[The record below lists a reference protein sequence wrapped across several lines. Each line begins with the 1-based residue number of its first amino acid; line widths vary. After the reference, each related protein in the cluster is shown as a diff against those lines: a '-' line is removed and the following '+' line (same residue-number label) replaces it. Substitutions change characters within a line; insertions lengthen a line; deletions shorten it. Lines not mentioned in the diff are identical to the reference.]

1 MKLKRFLTGV
11 LSAVMALS
19 VCALPA
25 AAAESQVTFDVNKN
39 VGSLT
44 ITKLEQTQTQSEA
57 GKGEGSPLA
66 GVTFTAYKIADIS
79 QSYEDGKPTLA
90 YDLDATLKNKGLD
103 NGIFNGN
110 SNGNSDMIDKNTG
123 LIDSKLLYDEINKTF
138 STLTADEKA
147 AMQKGDPQKTN
158 DAGVASFTELPLGIY
173 MIEETAAP
181 SQILTRTANFVVSIP
196 MVQTT
201 ENGQEWVYD
210 VEASPKNVATYGGV
224 SLVKT
229 GTTAGSRAKA
239 VAVPNVLFRLDK
251 ETSDGVWEAVD
262 LNDAIRVTAGKNSQ
276 TEEATTKG
284 YLTTSDTGTITIESG
299 LAPGKYRFVE
309 ISASNGYVANTD
321 ENANIFTV
329 EKDSEGKLVT
339 KVGGQKVESV
349 SVTNEKPDLDK
360 NVADRKGDTTNNG
373 ADYAIGDA
381 VPYTLTIYVP
391 ANIAKM
397 ATFKVVDTV
406 KASQQA
412 YNEGSFKVTYNGGTD
427 GADID
432 IPADKYAAAVITT
445 DAAKDVSSFTIDFK
459 PKGAD
464 GKVGGLDEAFAGK
477 AITIT
482 YTTTLKD
489 GAVTDKSG
497 NINKAQLSY
506 SNKTDIGADGKEI
519 PNPGN
524 PYEIHNE
531 SVVYTFQT
539 GIYKVNESN
548 AAMQGVTFALYKAVD
563 ETTDKETTW
572 TDNSDEDGRNT
583 KTGVTFAGKNIEYA
597 SADEVKAAGLNTAKK
612 WIKVYEKESDANGKI
627 TYKGLPNGVYKWVET
642 KTQTGYNLL
651 KEPVDAT
658 LNVNYKAEWTEGMSY
673 SKDGKLIK
681 RTYDETNTTYDNAA
695 AEKSYTVVNRRGF
708 QLPVTGGFGTLLFSG
723 IGVLLVLAGVAV
735 LFSMKKKNDRA

>member
-25 AAAESQVTFDVNKN
+25 AAAESQVTFDVHKD

-90 YDLDATLKNKGLD
+90 YDLDKTLKDKGLTD
-103 NGIFNGN
+103 SIFNGN
-110 SNGNSDMIDKNTG
+110 QGMIDSETG
-123 LIDSKLLYDEINKTF
+123 LIDSKSLYKKINKTF
-138 STLTADEKA
+138 STLTDDEKA
-147 AMQKGDPQKTN
+147 AMKKGDPQTTN
-158 DAGVASFTELPLGIY
+158 NAGVASFTKLPLGIY

-210 VEASPKNVATYGGV
+210 VKASPKNVATYGGV

-251 ETSDGVWEAVD
+251 ETSGGTWEAVD
-262 LNDAIRVTAGKNSQ
+262 LTDAIKVTAGTKSQ
-276 TEEATTKG
+276 G
-284 YLTTSDTGTITIESG
+284 YLTTSNEGTITIESG

-329 EKDSEGKLVT
+329 EKGSDGNLVT
-339 KVGGQKVESV
+339 KVDGMKVESV

-360 NVADRKGDTTNNG
+360 KVPDREDATTNND

-406 KASQQA
+406 KASQQE
-412 YNEGSFKVTYNGGTD
+412 YNRDSFKVTYNGGTD

-445 DAAKDVSSFTIDFK
+445 DTTNDVSSFTIDFK

-464 GKVGGLDEAFAGK
+464 GKVGGLGDDFAGK

-524 PYEIHNE
+524 PYEIHDE

-548 AAMQGVTFALYKAVD
+548 TAMQGVTFALYKEVNTA
-563 ETTDKETTW
+563 TDKEITW
-572 TDNSDEDGRNT
+572 TGDDRNE
-583 KTGVTFAGKNIEYA
+583 KKGITFAGKNTEYA
-597 SADEVKAAGLNTAKK
+597 SDDEVKAAGLNTAKK
-612 WIKVYEKESDANGKI
+612 WIKVYEKESGEDGKI

-658 LNVNYKAEWTEGMSY
+658 LNVNYQAEWTVGTSY
-673 SKDGKLIK
+673 SEDGTLIK
-681 RTYDETNTTYDNAA
+681 RTYNEATTTYDSDAA
-695 AEKSYTVVNRRGF
+695 VKSYTVVNRRGF

-735 LFSMKKKNDRA
+735 LFSMKKKNDRT

>member
-25 AAAESQVTFDVNKN
+25 AAAGSQVTFDENKK

-57 GKGEGSPLA
+57 GNGEGSPLA

-90 YDLDATLKNKGLD
+90 YDLATTLKNKGLD
-103 NGIFNGN
+103 DNIFGN
-110 SNGNSDMIDKNTG
+110 PGMIDSETG
-123 LIDSKLLYDEINKTF
+123 LIDSKKLYEEINKTF
-138 STLTADEKA
+138 SKLTDDEKA
-147 AMQKGDPQKTN
+147 AMKKGKPQTTDKT
-158 DAGVASFTELPLGIY
+158 GVASFTELPLGIY

-201 ENGQEWVYD
+201 DNGQEWVYD
-210 VEASPKNVATYGGV
+210 VKARPKNVATYGGV

-229 GTTAGSRAKA
+229 GTTAGSRADA
-239 VAVPNVLFRLDK
+239 AVPNVLFRLDK
-251 ETSDGVWEAVD
+251 ETSDDAWEAVD
-262 LNDAIRVTAGKNSQ
+262 LNDAIKVTVGKNSQ
-276 TEEATTKG
+276 TDDATKG
-284 YLTTSDTGTITIESG
+284 YLTTSDAGTITIESG

-309 ISASNGYVANTD
+309 ISASNGYIANTD

-329 EKDSEGKLVT
+329 EKDSDGKLVT
-339 KVGGQKVESV
+339 KVGGKKVESV
-349 SVTNEKPDLDK
+349 LVTNEKPDLNK
-360 NVADRKGDTTNNG
+360 KVADRKGDTTNND
-373 ADYAIGDA
+373 ADYAIGDT

-412 YNEGSFKVTYNGGTD
+412 YNKDSFKVTYNDGLN
-427 GADID
+427 GADMD
-432 IPADKYAAAVITT
+432 VPTNQYAAVAITT
-445 DAAKDVSSFTIDFK
+445 DEASDVSSFTIDFK
-459 PKGAD
+459 PKDAD
-464 GKVGGLDEAFAGK
+464 GKVGGLDETFAGK

-524 PYEIHNE
+524 PYEIHDE

-548 AAMQGVTFALYKAVD
+548 TAMQGVTFALYKAVD

-572 TDNSDEDGRNT
+572 TDDSDENGRKT

-597 SADEVKAAGLNTAKK
+597 SADEVKAAGLDTTKK
-612 WIKVYEKESDANGKI
+612 WIKVYEKASGEDGKI

-658 LNVNYKAEWTEGMSY
+658 LNVNYKAEWTVGTAY
-673 SKDGKLIK
+673 SKEGKLIK
-681 RTYDETNTTYDNAA
+681 RTYDETKTTYDNDEAV
-695 AEKSYTVVNRRGF
+695 KSYTVVNRKGF

>member
-25 AAAESQVTFDVNKN
+25 AAAESQVTFDVNKK

-79 QSYEDGKPTLA
+79 QSYEGGKATLA
-90 YDLDATLKNKGLD
+90 YDLNATLKGKGLD
-103 NGIFNGN
+103 NSIFNGN
-110 SNGNSDMIDKNTG
+110 SSMIDSKTG
-123 LIDSKLLYDEINKTF
+123 LIDSKLLYDEINKKF
-138 STLTADEKA
+138 STLTNDEKA
-147 AMQKGDPQKTN
+147 AMKQGDPQTTN

-201 ENGQEWVYD
+201 ENGQEWVYN
-210 VEASPKNVATYGGV
+210 VKASPKNVATYGGV

-229 GTTAGSRAKA
+229 GTTAGSRENG

-251 ETSDGVWEAVD
+251 ETSDGVWETVD
-262 LNDAIRVTAGKNSQ
+262 LNDAIKVTAGKKSQ
-276 TEEATTKG
+276 TDDPTTKG
-284 YLTTSDTGTITIESG
+284 YLTTSDAGTITIESG

-321 ENANIFTV
+321 ANANIFTV
-329 EKDSEGKLVT
+329 EKDSDGSLIT
-339 KVGGQKVESV
+339 KVGGKKVESV
-349 SVTNEKPDLDK
+349 SVTNEKPDLEK
-360 NVADRKGDTTNNG
+360 KVPDRKDATTNND

-381 VPYTLTIYVP
+381 VPYTLTIHVP

-406 KASQQA
+406 KASQQE
-412 YNEGSFKVTYNGGTD
+412 YNKDSFKVTYNGGTD

-445 DAAKDVSSFTIDFK
+445 DTTNDVSSFTIDFK

-464 GKVGGLDEAFAGK
+464 EKVGGLDDTFAGK

-524 PYEIHNE
+524 PYEIHDE

-548 AAMQGVTFALYKAVD
+548 TAMQGVTFALYKEVNTA
-563 ETTDKETTW
+563 TDKEITW
-572 TDNSDEDGRNT
+572 TGDDRNE
-583 KTGVTFAGKNIEYA
+583 KKGITFAGKNTEYA
-597 SADEVKAAGLNTAKK
+597 SDDEVKAAGLNTAKK
-612 WIKVYEKESDANGKI
+612 WIKVYEKESGEDGKI

-658 LNVNYKAEWTEGMSY
+658 LNVNYQAEWTVGTSY
-673 SKDGKLIK
+673 SEDGTLIK
-681 RTYDETNTTYDNAA
+681 RTYNEATTTYDSDAA
-695 AEKSYTVVNRRGF
+695 VKSYTVVNRRGF

>member
-25 AAAESQVTFDVNKN
+25 AAAESQVTFDVNKK

-79 QSYEDGKPTLA
+79 QSYEGGKATLA
-90 YDLDATLKNKGLD
+90 YDLNATLKGKGLD
-103 NGIFNGN
+103 NSIFNGN
-110 SNGNSDMIDKNTG
+110 SSMIDSKTG
-123 LIDSKLLYDEINKTF
+123 LIDSKLLYDEINKKF
-138 STLTADEKA
+138 STLTNDEKA
-147 AMQKGDPQKTN
+147 AMKQGDPQTTN

-201 ENGQEWVYD
+201 ENGQEWVYN
-210 VEASPKNVATYGGV
+210 VKASPKNVATYGGV

-229 GTTAGSRAKA
+229 GTTAGSRENG

-251 ETSDGVWEAVD
+251 ETSDGVWETVD
-262 LNDAIRVTAGKNSQ
+262 LNDAIKVTAGKKSQ
-276 TEEATTKG
+276 TDDPTTKG
-284 YLTTSDTGTITIESG
+284 YLTTSDAGTITIESG

-321 ENANIFTV
+321 ANANIFTV
-329 EKDSEGKLVT
+329 EKDSDGSLIT
-339 KVGGQKVESV
+339 KVGGKKVESV

-360 NVADRKGDTTNNG
+360 KVPDRKDATTNND

-381 VPYTLTIYVP
+381 VPYTLTIHVP

-406 KASQQA
+406 KASQQE
-412 YNEGSFKVTYNGGTD
+412 YNKDSFKVTYNGGTD

-445 DAAKDVSSFTIDFK
+445 DTTNDVSSFTIDFK

-464 GKVGGLDEAFAGK
+464 EKVGGLDDTFAGK

-524 PYEIHNE
+524 PYEIHDE

-548 AAMQGVTFALYKAVD
+548 TAMQGVTFALYKEVNTA
-563 ETTDKETTW
+563 TDKEITW
-572 TDNSDEDGRNT
+572 TGDDRNE
-583 KTGVTFAGKNIEYA
+583 KKGITFAGKNTEYA
-597 SADEVKAAGLNTAKK
+597 SDDEVKAAGLNTAKK
-612 WIKVYEKESDANGKI
+612 WIKVYEKESGEDGKI

-658 LNVNYKAEWTEGMSY
+658 LNVNYQAEWTVGTSY
-673 SKDGKLIK
+673 SEDGTLIK
-681 RTYDETNTTYDNAA
+681 RTYNEATTTYDSDAA
-695 AEKSYTVVNRRGF
+695 VKSYTVVNRRGF

>member
-25 AAAESQVTFDVNKN
+25 AAAERQVTFDVHKD

-57 GKGEGSPLA
+57 GTGEGLPLA
-66 GVTFTAYKIADIS
+66 GVTFTAYKIADIK

-90 YDLDATLKNKGLD
+90 YDLAATLKNKGLND
-103 NGIFNGN
+103 SIF
-110 SNGNSDMIDKNTG
+110 NGNSDMIDIETG
-123 LIDSKLLYDEINKTF
+123 LIDSKLLYEEINKTF
-138 STLTADEKA
+138 SKLSESEKA
-147 AMQKGDPQKTN
+147 TMKQGKPQTTDKT
-158 DAGVASFTELPLGIY
+158 GVASFKGLPLGIY

-210 VEASPKNVATYGGV
+210 VQAKPKNVATYGGV

-229 GTTAGSRAKA
+229 GTTAGSRADA

-251 ETSDGVWEAVD
+251 ETSDGTWDAVD
-262 LNDAIRVTAGKNSQ
+262 LTDAIKVTAGTKSQ
-276 TEEATTKG
+276 TNDVTTKG
-284 YLTTSDTGTITIESG
+284 YLTTSNEGTITIDSG

-329 EKDSEGKLVT
+329 EKDSDGSLIT
-339 KVGGQKVESV
+339 KVGDKKVESV
-349 SVTNEKPDLDK
+349 SVKNEKPDLDK

-381 VPYTLTIYVP
+381 VPYTLTIHVP

-412 YNEGSFKVTYNGGTD
+412 YNQGSFKVTYNGGTG
-427 GADID
+427 GAYID
-432 IPADKYAAAVITT
+432 VPADKYAAVIAT
-445 DAAKDVSSFTIDFK
+445 DATNDVSSFTIDFK

-464 GKVGGLDEAFAGK
+464 GKVGGLGDDFAGK

-524 PYEIHNE
+524 PYEIHDE

-548 AAMQGVTFALYKAVD
+548 TPMQGVTFALYKEVD
-563 ETTDKETTW
+563 PATDTEIKW
-572 TDNSDEDGRNT
+572 TGDDRNE
-583 KTGVTFAGKNIEYA
+583 KKGITFAGKNIEYA
-597 SADEVKAAGLNTAKK
+597 SDDEVKAAGLGTTKK
-612 WIKVYEKESDANGKI
+612 WIKVYEKASDTDGKI

-651 KEPVDAT
+651 KDPVDAT
-658 LNVNYKAEWTEGMSY
+658 LDVNYKAEWKVDTAY

-681 RTYDETNTTYDNAA
+681 RTYDEARTTYNSDAA
-695 AEKSYTVVNRRGF
+695 VKSYTVVNRRGF

>member
-25 AAAESQVTFDVNKN
+25 AAAERQVTFDVNKK

-57 GKGEGSPLA
+57 GTGEGSPLA
-66 GVTFTAYKIADIS
+66 GVTFTAYKIADIK
-79 QSYEDGKPTLA
+79 QSYEGGKATLA
-90 YDLDATLKNKGLD
+90 YDLAATLKNKGLND
-103 NGIFNGN
+103 NIFNGT
-110 SNGNSDMIDKNTG
+110 GMIDNKTG
-123 LIDSKLLYDEINKTF
+123 LIDSKKLYEEINKTF
-138 STLTADEKA
+138 GTLTDDEKA
-147 AMQKGDPQKTN
+147 AMKQGDPQTTDKT
-158 DAGVASFTELPLGIY
+158 GVASFKGLPLGIY

-201 ENGQEWVYD
+201 DNGQEWVYD
-210 VEASPKNVATYGGV
+210 VQAKPKNVATYGGV

-229 GTTAGSRAKA
+229 GTTAGSRADA
-239 VAVPNVLFRLDK
+239 AVPNVLFRLDK
-251 ETSDGVWEAVD
+251 ETSDRAWEAVD
-262 LNDAIRVTAGKNSQ
+262 LNDAIKVTVGKNSQ
-276 TEEATTKG
+276 TDDATKG
-284 YLTTSDTGTITIESG
+284 YLTTSDAGTITIESG

-309 ISASNGYVANTD
+309 ISASNGYIANTD

-339 KVGGQKVESV
+339 KVGDKTVESV

-360 NVADRKGDTTNNG
+360 KVADRKGGTTNND
-373 ADYAIGDA
+373 ADYAIGDT

-412 YNEGSFKVTYNGGTD
+412 YNKDSFKVKYNGGPN

-432 IPADKYAAAVITT
+432 VPADKYAAAVIATDTT
-445 DAAKDVSSFTIDFK
+445 NDVSSFTIDFK
-459 PKGAD
+459 PKDTD
-464 GKVGGLDEAFAGK
+464 GKVGGLDETFAGK

-524 PYEIHNE
+524 PYEIHDE

-539 GIYKVNESN
+539 GIYKVNESDTP
-548 AAMQGVTFALYKAVD
+548 MQGVTFALYKEVD
-563 ETTDKETTW
+563 PATDTEIAW
-572 TDNSDEDGRNT
+572 AGDDRNE
-583 KTGVTFAGKNIEYA
+583 KKGITFAGKNIEYA
-597 SADEVKAAGLNTAKK
+597 SADEVKAAGLDTANK
-612 WIKVYEKESDANGKI
+612 WIKVYEKESDTDGKI

-651 KEPVDAT
+651 KDPVDAT
-658 LNVNYKAEWTEGMSY
+658 LNVDYKAKWTVGTSY
-673 SKDGKLIK
+673 SEDGTLIK
-681 RTYDETNTTYDNAA
+681 RTYNEATTIYDSAA
-695 AEKSYTVVNRRGF
+695 AVKSYTVVNRKGF

-735 LFSMKKKNDRA
+735 LFSMKKKNDRT

>member
-25 AAAESQVTFDVNKN
+25 AAAESQVTFDVHKD

-90 YDLDATLKNKGLD
+90 YDLDKTLKDKGLTD
-103 NGIFNGN
+103 SIFNGN
-110 SNGNSDMIDKNTG
+110 QGMIDSETG
-123 LIDSKLLYDEINKTF
+123 LIDSKSLYKEINKTF
-138 STLTADEKA
+138 STLTDDEKA
-147 AMQKGDPQKTN
+147 AMKKGDPQTTN
-158 DAGVASFTELPLGIY
+158 NAGVASFTKLPLGIY

-210 VEASPKNVATYGGV
+210 VKASPKNVATYGGV

-229 GTTAGSRAKA
+229 GTTAGNREDA

-251 ETSDGVWEAVD
+251 ETSDDVWEAVD
-262 LNDAIRVTAGKNSQ
+262 LTDAIKVTAGKKSQ
-276 TEEATTKG
+276 TDGATTRG
-284 YLTTSDTGTITIESG
+284 YLTTSDVGTITIESG

-329 EKDSEGKLVT
+329 EKGSDGTLVT
-339 KVGGQKVESV
+339 KVGDKEVKSV
-349 SVTNEKPDLDK
+349 PVTNEKPDLDK
-360 NVADRKGDTTNNG
+360 IVAGRKGGTTNND
-373 ADYAIGDA
+373 ADYAIGDT
-381 VPYTLTIYVP
+381 VPYTLTIHVP

-412 YNEGSFKVTYNGGTD
+412 YNKDSLKVTYNDETG
-427 GADID
+427 GADINV
-432 IPADKYAAAVITT
+432 PADKYEAVIAT
-445 DAAKDVSSFTIDFK
+445 DATNDVSSFTIDFK

-464 GKVGGLDEAFAGK
+464 GKVGGLGDDFAGK

-519 PNPGN
+519 PNPGK
-524 PYEIHNE
+524 PYEIHDE

-548 AAMQGVTFALYKAVD
+548 TAMQGVTFALYKEVD
-563 ETTDKETTW
+563 TATDKEITW
-572 TDNSDEDGRNT
+572 TDDDRNE
-583 KTGVTFAGKNIEYA
+583 KKGITFAGKNIEYA
-597 SADEVKAAGLNTAKK
+597 SDDEVKAAGLATAKK
-612 WIKVYEKESDANGKI
+612 WIKVYEKESGADGKI

-658 LNVNYKAEWTEGMSY
+658 LNVTYKAKWTVGTSY
-673 SKDGKLIK
+673 LEDGTLIK
-681 RTYDETNTTYDNAA
+681 RTYDETNTIYDNAA
-695 AEKSYTVVNRRGF
+695 AVKSYTVVNRRGF

>member
-25 AAAESQVTFDVNKN
+25 AAAESQVTFDVNKK

-79 QSYEDGKPTLA
+79 QSYEGGKATLA
-90 YDLDATLKNKGLD
+90 YDLNATLKGKGLD
-103 NGIFNGN
+103 NSIFNGN
-110 SNGNSDMIDKNTG
+110 SSMIDSKTG
-123 LIDSKLLYDEINKTF
+123 LIDSKLLYDEINKKF
-138 STLTADEKA
+138 STLTNDEKA
-147 AMQKGDPQKTN
+147 AMKQGDPQTTN

-201 ENGQEWVYD
+201 ENGQEWVYN
-210 VEASPKNVATYGGV
+210 VKASPKNVATYGGV

-229 GTTAGSRAKA
+229 GTTAGSRENG

-251 ETSDGVWEAVD
+251 ETSDGVWETVD
-262 LNDAIRVTAGKNSQ
+262 LNDAIKVTAGKKSQ
-276 TEEATTKG
+276 TDDPTTKE
-284 YLTTSDTGTITIESG
+284 YLTTSDAGTITIESG

-321 ENANIFTV
+321 ANANIFTV
-329 EKDSEGKLVT
+329 EKDSDGSLIT
-339 KVGGQKVESV
+339 KVGGKKVESV

-360 NVADRKGDTTNNG
+360 KVPDRKDATTNND

-381 VPYTLTIYVP
+381 VPYTLTIHVP

-406 KASQQA
+406 KASQQE
-412 YNEGSFKVTYNGGTD
+412 YNKDSFKVTYNGGTD

-432 IPADKYAAAVITT
+432 IPADKYAVAVITT
-445 DAAKDVSSFTIDFK
+445 DTTNDVSSFTIDFK

-464 GKVGGLDEAFAGK
+464 EKVGGLDDTFAGK

-524 PYEIHNE
+524 PYEIHDE

-548 AAMQGVTFALYKAVD
+548 TAMQGVTFALYKEVNTA
-563 ETTDKETTW
+563 TDKEITW
-572 TDNSDEDGRNT
+572 TGDDRNE
-583 KTGVTFAGKNIEYA
+583 KKGITFAGKNTEYA
-597 SADEVKAAGLNTAKK
+597 SDDEVKAAGLNTAKK
-612 WIKVYEKESDANGKI
+612 WIKVYEKESGEDGKI

-658 LNVNYKAEWTEGMSY
+658 LNVNYQAEWTVGTSY
-673 SKDGKLIK
+673 SEDGTLIK
-681 RTYDETNTTYDNAA
+681 RTYNEATTTYDSDAA
-695 AEKSYTVVNRRGF
+695 VKSYTVVNRRGF

>member
-25 AAAESQVTFDVNKN
+25 AAAERQVTFDVNKK

-57 GKGEGSPLA
+57 SKGEGSPLA

-79 QSYEDGKPTLA
+79 QSYEGGKPTLA
-90 YDLDATLKNKGLD
+90 YDLAATLKNKGLND
-103 NGIFNGN
+103 NIFNGT
-110 SNGNSDMIDKNTG
+110 GMIDIKTG
-123 LIDSKLLYDEINKTF
+123 LIDSKSLYEEINKTF
-138 STLTADEKA
+138 SKLSESEKA
-147 AMQKGDPQKTN
+147 AMQKGDPQTTN
-158 DAGVASFTELPLGIY
+158 DAGVASFTDLPLGIY

-201 ENGQEWVYD
+201 DNGQEWVYD
-210 VEASPKNVATYGGV
+210 VQAKPKNVATYGGV

-229 GTTAGSRAKA
+229 GTTAGNRADA

-251 ETSDGVWEAVD
+251 ETSNGVWEAVD
-262 LNDAIRVTAGKNSQ
+262 LNDAIKVTAGNKSQ
-276 TEEATTKG
+276 TEDATTKG
-284 YLTTSDTGTITIESG
+284 YLTTSDVGTITIESG

-329 EKDSEGKLVT
+329 EKDSDGSLIT

-360 NVADRKGDTTNNG
+360 KVPDRKDATTNNG

-381 VPYTLTIYVP
+381 VPYTLTIHVP

-406 KASQQA
+406 KASQQE

-432 IPADKYAAAVITT
+432 VPADKYAAAVIKTDTT
-445 DAAKDVSSFTIDFK
+445 NDVSSFTIDFK

-464 GKVGGLDEAFAGK
+464 EKVGGLGETFAGK

-524 PYEIHNE
+524 PYEIHDE

-548 AAMQGVTFALYKAVD
+548 AAMQGVTFALYKEVD

-572 TDNSDEDGRNT
+572 TDNSDEDGRDT

-612 WIKVYEKESDANGKI
+612 WIKVYEKASDADGKI

-642 KTQTGYNLL
+642 KTQAGYNLL

-658 LNVNYKAEWTEGMSY
+658 LNVNYKAEWTVGTLY
-673 SKDGKLIK
+673 SEDGTLIK
-681 RTYDETNTTYDNAA
+681 RTYNEAKTTYDDDAA
-695 AEKSYTVVNRRGF
+695 VKSYTVVNRRGF

>member
-25 AAAESQVTFDVNKN
+25 AAAESQVTFDVNKT

-79 QSYEDGKPTLA
+79 QSYEGGKATLA
-90 YDLDATLKNKGLD
+90 YDLAATLKNKGLND
-103 NGIFNGN
+103 NIFNGT
-110 SNGNSDMIDKNTG
+110 GMIDNKTG
-123 LIDSKLLYDEINKTF
+123 LIDSKKLYEEINKTF
-138 STLTADEKA
+138 GTLTDDEKA
-147 AMQKGDPQKTN
+147 AMKQGNPQTTDKT
-158 DAGVASFTELPLGIY
+158 GVASFKGLPLGIY

-201 ENGQEWVYD
+201 DNGQEWVYD
-210 VEASPKNVATYGGV
+210 VQAKPKNVATYGGV

-229 GTTAGSRAKA
+229 GTTAGSRADA
-239 VAVPNVLFRLDK
+239 AVPNVLFRLDK
-251 ETSDGVWEAVD
+251 ETSDRAWEAVD
-262 LNDAIRVTAGKNSQ
+262 LNDAIKVTVGKNSQ
-276 TEEATTKG
+276 TDDATKG
-284 YLTTSDTGTITIESG
+284 YLTTSDAGTITIESG

-309 ISASNGYVANTD
+309 ISASNGYIANTD

-329 EKDSEGKLVT
+329 EKDSDGKLVT
-339 KVGGQKVESV
+339 KVGGKKVESV
-349 SVTNEKPDLDK
+349 LVTNEKPDLNK
-360 NVADRKGDTTNNG
+360 KVADRKGDTTNND
-373 ADYAIGDA
+373 ADYAIGDT

-412 YNEGSFKVTYNGGTD
+412 YNKDSFKVTYNDGLN
-427 GADID
+427 GADMD
-432 IPADKYAAAVITT
+432 VPTNQYAAVAITT
-445 DAAKDVSSFTIDFK
+445 DEASDVSSFTIDFK
-459 PKGAD
+459 PKDAD
-464 GKVGGLDEAFAGK
+464 RKVGGLDETFAGK

-497 NINKAQLSY
+497 NINKAQLFY

-524 PYEIHNE
+524 PYEIHDE

-539 GIYKVNESN
+539 GIDKVNESN
-548 AAMQGVTFALYKAVD
+548 TPMQGVTFALYKAVD

-572 TDNSDEDGRNT
+572 TDNSDGDGRDT
-583 KTGVTFAGKNIEYA
+583 KTGVTFAGRNIEYA
-597 SADEVKAAGLNTAKK
+597 SADEVKAAGLDTTKK
-612 WIKVYEKESDANGKI
+612 WIKVCEKESDTEGKI

-651 KEPVDAT
+651 KDPVDAT
-658 LNVNYKAEWTEGMSY
+658 LDVNYKAEWTVDTAY
-673 SKDGKLIK
+673 SEEGKLIK
-681 RTYDETNTTYDNAA
+681 RTYDETKTTYDKDAA
-695 AEKSYTVVNRRGF
+695 VKSYTVVNRKGF

>member
-44 ITKLEQTQTQSEA
+44 ITKLEQTQTQNEA

-79 QSYEDGKPTLA
+79 QSYEGGKPTLA

-103 NGIFNGN
+103 NGIF
-110 SNGNSDMIDKNTG
+110 NGNSDMIDKNTG

-147 AMQKGDPQKTN
+147 AMQKGDPQTTN
-158 DAGVASFTELPLGIY
+158 DDGVASFKGLPLGIY

-210 VEASPKNVATYGGV
+210 VQAKPKNVATYGGV

-229 GTTAGSRAKA
+229 GTTAGNREDA

-251 ETSDGVWEAVD
+251 ETSDRAWEAVD
-262 LNDAIRVTAGKNSQ
+262 LNDAIKVTVGKNSQ
-276 TEEATTKG
+276 TDDATKG
-284 YLTTSDTGTITIESG
+284 YLTTSDAGTITIESG

-329 EKDSEGKLVT
+329 EKGSDGNLVT
-339 KVGGQKVESV
+339 KVDNKKVESV
-349 SVTNEKPDLDK
+349 PVTNEKPDLDK
-360 NVADRKGDTTNNG
+360 IVAGRKGGTTNND
-373 ADYAIGDA
+373 ADYAIGDT
-381 VPYTLTIYVP
+381 VPYTLTIHVP

-432 IPADKYAAAVITT
+432 VPANKYAAVAITT
-445 DAAKDVSSFTIDFK
+445 DAANDVSSFTIDFK
-459 PKGAD
+459 PKDTD
-464 GKVGGLDEAFAGK
+464 GKVGGLDETFEGK

-524 PYEIHNE
+524 PYEIHDE

-548 AAMQGVTFALYKAVD
+548 TAMQGVTFALYKAVD

-572 TDNSDEDGRNT
+572 TDDSDENGRKT
-583 KTGVTFAGKNIEYA
+583 KTGVTFAGRNIEYA
-597 SADEVKAAGLNTAKK
+597 SADEVKAAGLDTANK
-612 WIKVYEKESDANGKI
+612 WIKVYEKASDTDGKI

-658 LNVNYKAEWTEGMSY
+658 LNVTYKAKWTVGTSY
-673 SKDGKLIK
+673 SEDGKLIK
-681 RTYDETNTTYDNAA
+681 RTYDETNTIYDNAA
-695 AEKSYTVVNRRGF
+695 AVKSYTVVNRRGF

>member
-25 AAAESQVTFDVNKN
+25 AAAESQVTFDVNKK

-44 ITKLEQTQTQSEA
+44 ITKLEQTQTQSEE

-90 YDLDATLKNKGLD
+90 YDLDKTLKDKELND
-103 NGIFNGN
+103 SIFNGN
-110 SNGNSDMIDKNTG
+110 LGMIDSKTG
-123 LIDSKLLYDEINKTF
+123 LIDSKLLYEEINKTF
-138 STLTADEKA
+138 SKLSESEKA
-147 AMQKGDPQKTN
+147 TMKQGKPQTTDKT
-158 DAGVASFTELPLGIY
+158 GVASFKGLPLGIY

-210 VEASPKNVATYGGV
+210 VQAKPKNVATYGGV

-229 GTTAGSRAKA
+229 GTTAGNREDA

-251 ETSDGVWEAVD
+251 ETSNGTWEAVD
-262 LNDAIRVTAGKNSQ
+262 LTDAIKVTAGKKSQ
-276 TEEATTKG
+276 TDGATTRG
-284 YLTTSDTGTITIESG
+284 YLTTSDVGTITIESG

-329 EKDSEGKLVT
+329 EKGSDGNLVT
-339 KVGGQKVESV
+339 KVDNKKVESV
-349 SVTNEKPDLDK
+349 PVTNEKPDLDK
-360 NVADRKGDTTNNG
+360 IVAGRKGGTTNND
-373 ADYAIGDA
+373 ADYAIGDT
-381 VPYTLTIYVP
+381 VPYTLTIHVP

-432 IPADKYAAAVITT
+432 VPANKYAAVAITT
-445 DAAKDVSSFTIDFK
+445 DAANDVSSFTIDFK
-459 PKGAD
+459 PKDTD
-464 GKVGGLDEAFAGK
+464 GKVGGLDNAFAGK

-524 PYEIHNE
+524 PYEIHDE

-548 AAMQGVTFALYKAVD
+548 TAMQGVTFALYKEINTA
-563 ETTDKETTW
+563 TDKEITW
-572 TDNSDEDGRNT
+572 TGDDRNE
-583 KTGVTFAGKNIEYA
+583 KKGITFAGKNTEYA

-612 WIKVYEKESDANGKI
+612 WIKVYEKESGEDGKI

-658 LNVNYKAEWTEGMSY
+658 LNVNYQAEWTVGTSY
-673 SKDGKLIK
+673 SEDGTLIK
-681 RTYDETNTTYDNAA
+681 RTYNEATTTYDSDAA
-695 AEKSYTVVNRRGF
+695 VKSYTVVNRRGF

-735 LFSMKKKNDRA
+735 LFSMKKKNDRT

>member
-25 AAAESQVTFDVNKN
+25 AAAESQVTFDVNKK

-79 QSYEDGKPTLA
+79 QSYEGGKATLA
-90 YDLDATLKNKGLD
+90 YDLNATLKGKGLD
-103 NGIFNGN
+103 NSIFNGN
-110 SNGNSDMIDKNTG
+110 SSMIDSKTG
-123 LIDSKLLYDEINKTF
+123 LIDSKLLYDEINKKF
-138 STLTADEKA
+138 STLTNDEKA
-147 AMQKGDPQKTN
+147 AMKQGDPQTTN

-201 ENGQEWVYD
+201 ENGQEWVYN
-210 VEASPKNVATYGGV
+210 VKASPKNVATYGGV

-229 GTTAGSRAKA
+229 GTTAGSRENG

-251 ETSDGVWEAVD
+251 ETSDGVWETVD
-262 LNDAIRVTAGKNSQ
+262 LNDAIKVTAGKKSQ
-276 TEEATTKG
+276 TDDPTTKG
-284 YLTTSDTGTITIESG
+284 YLTTSDAGTITIESG

-321 ENANIFTV
+321 ANANIFTV
-329 EKDSEGKLVT
+329 EKDSDGSLIT
-339 KVGGQKVESV
+339 KVGGKKVESV

-360 NVADRKGDTTNNG
+360 KVPDRKDATTNND

-381 VPYTLTIYVP
+381 VPYTLTIHVP

-406 KASQQA
+406 KASQQE
-412 YNEGSFKVTYNGGTD
+412 YNKDSFKVTYNGGTD

-445 DAAKDVSSFTIDFK
+445 DTTNDVSSFTIDFK

-464 GKVGGLDEAFAGK
+464 EKVGGLDDTFAGK

-524 PYEIHNE
+524 PYEIHDE

-539 GIYKVNESN
+539 GIYKVNESIT
-548 AAMQGVTFALYKAVD
+548 AMQGVTFALYKEVNTA
-563 ETTDKETTW
+563 TDKEITW
-572 TDNSDEDGRNT
+572 TGDDRNE
-583 KTGVTFAGKNIEYA
+583 KKGITFAGKNTEYA
-597 SADEVKAAGLNTAKK
+597 SDDEVKAAGLNTAKK
-612 WIKVYEKESDANGKI
+612 WIKVYEKESGEDGKI

-658 LNVNYKAEWTEGMSY
+658 LNVNYQAEWTVGTSY
-673 SKDGKLIK
+673 SEDGTLIK
-681 RTYDETNTTYDNAA
+681 RTYNEATTTYDSDAA
-695 AEKSYTVVNRRGF
+695 VKSYTVVNRRGF

>member
-25 AAAESQVTFDVNKN
+25 AAAESQVTFDVNKK

-79 QSYEDGKPTLA
+79 QSYEGGKATLA
-90 YDLDATLKNKGLD
+90 YDLNATLKGKGLD
-103 NGIFNGN
+103 NSIFNGN
-110 SNGNSDMIDKNTG
+110 SSMIDSKTG
-123 LIDSKLLYDEINKTF
+123 LIDSKLLYDEINKKF
-138 STLTADEKA
+138 STLTNDEKA
-147 AMQKGDPQKTN
+147 AMKQGDPQTTN

-201 ENGQEWVYD
+201 ENGQEWVYN
-210 VEASPKNVATYGGV
+210 VKASPKNVATYGGV

-229 GTTAGSRAKA
+229 GTTAGSRENG

-251 ETSDGVWEAVD
+251 ETSDGVWETVD
-262 LNDAIRVTAGKNSQ
+262 LNDAIKVTAGKKSQ
-276 TEEATTKG
+276 TDDPTTKG
-284 YLTTSDTGTITIESG
+284 YLTTSDAGTITIESG

-321 ENANIFTV
+321 ANANIFTV
-329 EKDSEGKLVT
+329 EKDSDGSLIT
-339 KVGGQKVESV
+339 KVGGKKVESV
-349 SVTNEKPDLDK
+349 SVTNEKPDLEK
-360 NVADRKGDTTNNG
+360 KVPDRKDATTNND

-381 VPYTLTIYVP
+381 VPYTLTIHVP

-406 KASQQA
+406 KASQQE
-412 YNEGSFKVTYNGGTD
+412 YNKDSFKVTYNGGTD

-445 DAAKDVSSFTIDFK
+445 DTTNDVSSFTIDFK

-464 GKVGGLDEAFAGK
+464 EKVGGLDDTFAGK

-524 PYEIHNE
+524 PYEIHDE

-548 AAMQGVTFALYKAVD
+548 TAMQGVTFALYKEVNTA
-563 ETTDKETTW
+563 TDKEITW
-572 TDNSDEDGRNT
+572 TGDDRNE
-583 KTGVTFAGKNIEYA
+583 KKGITFAGKNTEYA
-597 SADEVKAAGLNTAKK
+597 SDDEVKAAGLNTAKK
-612 WIKVYEKESDANGKI
+612 WIKVCEKESGEDGKI

-658 LNVNYKAEWTEGMSY
+658 LNVNYQAEWTVGTSY
-673 SKDGKLIK
+673 SEDGTLIK
-681 RTYDETNTTYDNAA
+681 RTYNEATTTYDSDAA
-695 AEKSYTVVNRRGF
+695 VKSYTVVNRRGF

>member
-25 AAAESQVTFDVNKN
+25 AAAERQVTFDVNKK

-57 GKGEGSPLA
+57 GTGEGSPLA
-66 GVTFTAYKIADIS
+66 GVTFTAYKIADIK
-79 QSYEDGKPTLA
+79 QSYEGGKATLA
-90 YDLDATLKNKGLD
+90 YDLAATLKNKGLND
-103 NGIFNGN
+103 NIFNGT
-110 SNGNSDMIDKNTG
+110 GMIDNKTG
-123 LIDSKLLYDEINKTF
+123 LIDSKKLYEEINKTF
-138 STLTADEKA
+138 GTLTDDEKA
-147 AMQKGDPQKTN
+147 AMKQGDPQTTDKT
-158 DAGVASFTELPLGIY
+158 GVASFKGLPLGIY

-201 ENGQEWVYD
+201 DNGQEWVYD
-210 VEASPKNVATYGGV
+210 VQAKPKNVATYGGV

-229 GTTAGSRAKA
+229 GTTAGSRADA
-239 VAVPNVLFRLDK
+239 AVPNVLFRLDK
-251 ETSDGVWEAVD
+251 ETSDRAWEAVD
-262 LNDAIRVTAGKNSQ
+262 LNDAIKVTVGKNSQ
-276 TEEATTKG
+276 TDDATKG
-284 YLTTSDTGTITIESG
+284 YLTTSDAGTITIESG

-309 ISASNGYVANTD
+309 ISASNGYIANTD

-329 EKDSEGKLVT
+329 EKDREGKLVT
-339 KVGGQKVESV
+339 KVGDKTVESV

-360 NVADRKGDTTNNG
+360 KVADRKGGTTNND
-373 ADYAIGDA
+373 ADYAIGDT

-412 YNEGSFKVTYNGGTD
+412 YNKDSFKVKYNGGPN

-432 IPADKYAAAVITT
+432 VPADKYAAAVIATDTT
-445 DAAKDVSSFTIDFK
+445 NDVSSFTIDFK
-459 PKGAD
+459 PKDTD
-464 GKVGGLDEAFAGK
+464 GKVGGLDETFAGK

-524 PYEIHNE
+524 PYEIHDE

-539 GIYKVNESN
+539 GIYKVNESDTP
-548 AAMQGVTFALYKAVD
+548 MQGVTFALYKEVD
-563 ETTDKETTW
+563 PATDTEIAW
-572 TDNSDEDGRNT
+572 AGDDRNE
-583 KTGVTFAGKNIEYA
+583 KKGITFAGKNIEYA
-597 SADEVKAAGLNTAKK
+597 SADEVKAAGLDTANK
-612 WIKVYEKESDANGKI
+612 WIKVYEKESDTDGKI

-651 KEPVDAT
+651 KDPVDAT
-658 LNVNYKAEWTEGMSY
+658 LNVDYKAKWTVGTSY
-673 SKDGKLIK
+673 SEDGTLIK
-681 RTYDETNTTYDNAA
+681 RTYNEATTIYDSAA
-695 AEKSYTVVNRRGF
+695 AVKSYTVVNRKGF

>member
-25 AAAESQVTFDVNKN
+25 AAVERQVTFDVNKK

-57 GKGEGSPLA
+57 GTGEGSPLA
-66 GVTFTAYKIADIS
+66 GVTFTAYKIADIK
-79 QSYEDGKPTLA
+79 QSYEGGKATLA
-90 YDLDATLKNKGLD
+90 YDLAATLKNKGLND
-103 NGIFNGN
+103 NIFNGT
-110 SNGNSDMIDKNTG
+110 GMIDNKTG
-123 LIDSKLLYDEINKTF
+123 LIDSKKLYEEINKTF
-138 STLTADEKA
+138 GTLTDDEKA
-147 AMQKGDPQKTN
+147 AMKQGDPQTTDKT
-158 DAGVASFTELPLGIY
+158 GVASFKGLPLGIY

-201 ENGQEWVYD
+201 DNGQEWVYD
-210 VEASPKNVATYGGV
+210 VQAKPKNVATYGGV

-229 GTTAGSRAKA
+229 GTTAGSRADA
-239 VAVPNVLFRLDK
+239 AVPNVLFRLDK
-251 ETSDGVWEAVD
+251 ETSDRAWEAVD
-262 LNDAIRVTAGKNSQ
+262 LNDAIKVTVGKNSQ
-276 TEEATTKG
+276 TDDATKG
-284 YLTTSDTGTITIESG
+284 YLTTSDAGTITIESG

-309 ISASNGYVANTD
+309 ISASNGYIANTD

-339 KVGGQKVESV
+339 KVGDKTVESV

-360 NVADRKGDTTNNG
+360 KVADRKGGTTNND
-373 ADYAIGDA
+373 ADYAIGDT

-412 YNEGSFKVTYNGGTD
+412 YNKDSFKVKYNGGPN

-432 IPADKYAAAVITT
+432 VPADKYAAAVIATDTT
-445 DAAKDVSSFTIDFK
+445 NDVSSFTIDFK
-459 PKGAD
+459 PKDTD
-464 GKVGGLDEAFAGK
+464 GKVGGLDETFAGK

-524 PYEIHNE
+524 PYEIHDE

-539 GIYKVNESN
+539 GIYKVNESDTP
-548 AAMQGVTFALYKAVD
+548 MQGVTFALYKEVD
-563 ETTDKETTW
+563 PATDTEIAW
-572 TDNSDEDGRNT
+572 AGDDRNE
-583 KTGVTFAGKNIEYA
+583 KKGITFAGKNIEYA
-597 SADEVKAAGLNTAKK
+597 SADEVKAAGLDTANK
-612 WIKVYEKESDANGKI
+612 WIKVYEKESDTDGKI

-651 KEPVDAT
+651 KDPVDAT
-658 LNVNYKAEWTEGMSY
+658 LNVDYKAKWTVGTSY
-673 SKDGKLIK
+673 SEDGTLIK
-681 RTYDETNTTYDNAA
+681 RTYNEATTIYDSAA
-695 AEKSYTVVNRRGF
+695 AVKSYTVVNRKGF

>member
-25 AAAESQVTFDVNKN
+25 AAESQVTFDVNKK

-66 GVTFTAYKIADIS
+66 GVTFTAYKIADIK
-79 QSYEDGKPTLA
+79 QSYEDGKATLA
-90 YDLDATLKNKGLD
+90 YDLAATLKGKGLD
-103 NGIFNGN
+103 DSIFNGT
-110 SNGNSDMIDKNTG
+110 GMIDSKTG
-123 LIDSKLLYDEINKTF
+123 LIDSKKLYEEINKTF
-138 STLTADEKA
+138 STLSESDKA
-147 AMQKGDPQKTN
+147 KMKQGDPQKTN
-158 DAGVASFTELPLGIY
+158 DNGVASFTELPLGIY

-201 ENGQEWVYD
+201 DNGQEWVYD
-210 VEASPKNVATYGGV
+210 VKARPKNVATYGGV

-229 GTTAGSRAKA
+229 GTTAGNRADA

-251 ETSDGVWEAVD
+251 ETSDSTWEAVD
-262 LNDAIRVTAGKNSQ
+262 LTDAIKVTAGTKSQ
-276 TEEATTKG
+276 TNDVTTKG
-284 YLTTSDTGTITIESG
+284 YLTTSDVGTITIESG

-329 EKDSEGKLVT
+329 EKGSDGTLVT
-339 KVGGQKVESV
+339 KVGDKEVKSV
-349 SVTNEKPDLDK
+349 PVTNEKPDLDK
-360 NVADRKGDTTNNG
+360 IVAGRKGGTTNND
-373 ADYAIGDA
+373 ADYAIGDT

-406 KASQQA
+406 TASQQA
-412 YNEGSFKVTYNGGTD
+412 YNKDSLKVTYNGGTD

-432 IPADKYAAAVITT
+432 VPANIYEAVIAT
-445 DAAKDVSSFTIDFK
+445 DATNNVSSFTIDFK
-459 PKGAD
+459 PKEAN
-464 GKVGGLDEAFAGK
+464 GKVGGLGETFADK

-524 PYEIHNE
+524 PYEIHDE

-548 AAMQGVTFALYKAVD
+548 TPMQGVTFALYKEIDTA
-563 ETTDKETTW
+563 TDTEIKWTGNDRNEKE
-572 TDNSDEDGRNT
+572 GI
-583 KTGVTFAGKNIEYA
+583 TFAGKNIEYA
-597 SADEVKAAGLNTAKK
+597 SADEVKAAGLDTAKK
-612 WIKVYEKESDANGKI
+612 WIKVYEKASDTDGKI

-651 KEPVDAT
+651 KDPVDAT
-658 LNVNYKAEWTEGMSY
+658 LNVNYKAEWTVGASY
-673 SKDGKLIK
+673 SEDGTLIK
-681 RTYDETNTTYDNAA
+681 RTYNVATTTYDSDAA
-695 AEKSYTVVNRRGF
+695 VKSYTVVNRRGF

>member
-25 AAAESQVTFDVNKN
+25 AAAESQVTFDVNKK

-79 QSYEDGKPTLA
+79 QSYEGGKATLA
-90 YDLDATLKNKGLD
+90 YDLNATLKGKGLD
-103 NGIFNGN
+103 NSIFNGN
-110 SNGNSDMIDKNTG
+110 SSMIDSKTG
-123 LIDSKLLYDEINKTF
+123 LIDSKLLYDEINKKF
-138 STLTADEKA
+138 STLTNDEKA
-147 AMQKGDPQKTN
+147 AMKQGDPQTTN

-201 ENGQEWVYD
+201 ENGQEWVYN
-210 VEASPKNVATYGGV
+210 VKASPKNVATYGGV

-229 GTTAGSRAKA
+229 GTTAGSRENG

-251 ETSDGVWEAVD
+251 ETSDGVWETVD
-262 LNDAIRVTAGKNSQ
+262 LNDAIKVTAGKKSQ
-276 TEEATTKG
+276 TDDPTTKG
-284 YLTTSDTGTITIESG
+284 YLTTSDAGTITIESG

-321 ENANIFTV
+321 ANANIFTV
-329 EKDSEGKLVT
+329 EKDSDGSLIT
-339 KVGGQKVESV
+339 KVGGKKVESV
-349 SVTNEKPDLDK
+349 SVTNEKPDLEK
-360 NVADRKGDTTNNG
+360 KVPDRKDATTNND

-381 VPYTLTIYVP
+381 VPYTLTIHVP

-406 KASQQA
+406 KASQQE
-412 YNEGSFKVTYNGGTD
+412 YNKDSFKVTYNGGTD

-445 DAAKDVSSFTIDFK
+445 DTTNDVSSFTIDFK

-464 GKVGGLDEAFAGK
+464 EKVGGLDDTFAGK

-524 PYEIHNE
+524 PYEIHDE

-548 AAMQGVTFALYKAVD
+548 TAMQGVTFALYKEVNTA
-563 ETTDKETTW
+563 TDKEITW
-572 TDNSDEDGRNT
+572 TGDDRNE
-583 KTGVTFAGKNIEYA
+583 KKGITFAGKNTEYA
-597 SADEVKAAGLNTAKK
+597 SDDEVKAAGLNTAKK
-612 WIKVYEKESDANGKI
+612 WIKVYEKESGEDGKI

-658 LNVNYKAEWTEGMSY
+658 LNVNYQAEWTVGTSY
-673 SKDGKLIK
+673 SEDGTLIK
-681 RTYDETNTTYDNAA
+681 RTYNEATTTYDSNAA
-695 AEKSYTVVNRRGF
+695 VKSYTVVNRRGF

>member
-25 AAAESQVTFDVNKN
+25 AAAESQVTFDVNKK

-79 QSYEDGKPTLA
+79 QSYEGGKATLA
-90 YDLDATLKNKGLD
+90 YDLNATLKGKGLD
-103 NGIFNGN
+103 NSIFNGN
-110 SNGNSDMIDKNTG
+110 SSMIDSKTG
-123 LIDSKLLYDEINKTF
+123 LIDSKLLYDEINKKF
-138 STLTADEKA
+138 STLTNDEKA
-147 AMQKGDPQKTN
+147 AMKQGDPQTTN

-201 ENGQEWVYD
+201 ENGQEWVYN
-210 VEASPKNVATYGGV
+210 VKASPKNVATYGGV

-229 GTTAGSRAKA
+229 GTTAGSRENG

-251 ETSDGVWEAVD
+251 ETSDGVWETVD
-262 LNDAIRVTAGKNSQ
+262 LNDAIKVTAGKKSQ
-276 TEEATTKG
+276 TDDPTTKG
-284 YLTTSDTGTITIESG
+284 YLTTSDAGTITIESG

-321 ENANIFTV
+321 ANANIFTV
-329 EKDSEGKLVT
+329 EKDSDGSLIT
-339 KVGGQKVESV
+339 KVGGKKVESV

-360 NVADRKGDTTNNG
+360 KVPDRKDATTNND

-381 VPYTLTIYVP
+381 VPYTLTIHVP

-406 KASQQA
+406 KASQQE
-412 YNEGSFKVTYNGGTD
+412 YNKDSFKVTYNGGTD

-445 DAAKDVSSFTIDFK
+445 DTTNDVSSFTIDFK

-464 GKVGGLDEAFAGK
+464 EKVGGLDDTFAGK

-524 PYEIHNE
+524 PYEIHDE

-548 AAMQGVTFALYKAVD
+548 TEMQGVTFALYKEVNTA
-563 ETTDKETTW
+563 TDKEITW
-572 TDNSDEDGRNT
+572 TGDDRNE
-583 KTGVTFAGKNIEYA
+583 KKGITFAGKNTEYA
-597 SADEVKAAGLNTAKK
+597 SDDEVKAAGLNTAKK
-612 WIKVYEKESDANGKI
+612 WIKVYEKESGEDGKI

-658 LNVNYKAEWTEGMSY
+658 LNVNYQAEWTVGTSY
-673 SKDGKLIK
+673 SEDGTLIK
-681 RTYDETNTTYDNAA
+681 RTYNEATTTYDSDAA
-695 AEKSYTVVNRRGF
+695 VKSYTVVNRRGF

>member
-25 AAAESQVTFDVNKN
+25 AAAESQVTFDVNKK

-79 QSYEDGKPTLA
+79 QSYEGGKATLA
-90 YDLDATLKNKGLD
+90 YDLNATLKGKGLD
-103 NGIFNGN
+103 NSIFNGN
-110 SNGNSDMIDKNTG
+110 SSMIDSKTG
-123 LIDSKLLYDEINKTF
+123 LIDSKLLYDEINKKF
-138 STLTADEKA
+138 STLTNDEKA
-147 AMQKGDPQKTN
+147 AMKQGDPQTTN

-210 VEASPKNVATYGGV
+210 VQAKPKNVATYGGV

-229 GTTAGSRAKA
+229 GTTAGNREDA

-251 ETSDGVWEAVD
+251 ETSNGTWEAVD
-262 LNDAIRVTAGKNSQ
+262 LTDAIKVTAGKKSQ
-276 TEEATTKG
+276 TDGATTRG
-284 YLTTSDTGTITIESG
+284 YLTTSDVGTITIESG

-329 EKDSEGKLVT
+329 EKGSDGNLVT
-339 KVGGQKVESV
+339 KVDNKKVESV
-349 SVTNEKPDLDK
+349 PVTNEKPDLDK
-360 NVADRKGDTTNNG
+360 IVAGRKGGTTNND
-373 ADYAIGDA
+373 ADYAIGDT
-381 VPYTLTIYVP
+381 VPYTLTIHVP

-432 IPADKYAAAVITT
+432 VPANKYAAVAITT
-445 DAAKDVSSFTIDFK
+445 DAANDVSSFTIDFK
-459 PKGAD
+459 PKDTD
-464 GKVGGLDEAFAGK
+464 GKVGGLDNAFAGK

-524 PYEIHNE
+524 PYEIHDE

-548 AAMQGVTFALYKAVD
+548 TAMQGVTFALYKEINTA
-563 ETTDKETTW
+563 TDKEITW
-572 TDNSDEDGRNT
+572 TGDDRNE
-583 KTGVTFAGKNIEYA
+583 KKGITFAGKNTEYA
-597 SADEVKAAGLNTAKK
+597 SDDEVKAAGLDTTKK
-612 WIKVYEKESDANGKI
+612 WIKVYEKESGADGKI

-658 LNVNYKAEWTEGMSY
+658 LNVSYKAEWTVDTVY
-673 SKDGKLIK
+673 SEEGKLIK
-681 RTYDETNTTYDNAA
+681 RTYDETKTTYDKDAA
-695 AEKSYTVVNRRGF
+695 VKSYTVVNRKGF

>member
-25 AAAESQVTFDVNKN
+25 AAAESQVTFDVNKK

-44 ITKLEQTQTQSEA
+44 ITKLEQTQKQSEA
-57 GKGEGSPLA
+57 GNGEGSPLA
-66 GVTFTAYKIADIS
+66 GVTFTAYKIADIK
-79 QSYEDGKPTLA
+79 QSYEDGKATLA
-90 YDLDATLKNKGLD
+90 YDLAATLKDKELED
-103 NGIFNGN
+103 SIFNGN
-110 SNGNSDMIDKNTG
+110 SEMFDSKTG
-123 LIDSKLLYDEINKTF
+123 LIDSKKLYEEINKTF
-138 STLTADEKA
+138 SKLSESEKA
-147 AMQKGDPQKTN
+147 AMKKGEPQTTDN
-158 DAGVASFTELPLGIY
+158 TGVASFKELPLGIY

-210 VEASPKNVATYGGV
+210 VKASPKNVATYGGV

-229 GTTAGSRAKA
+229 GTTAGNRADA

-251 ETSDGVWEAVD
+251 ETSGGTWEAVD
-262 LNDAIRVTAGKNSQ
+262 LTDAIKVAAGTKSQ
-276 TEEATTKG
+276 TGEATTKG
-284 YLTTSDTGTITIESG
+284 YLTTSDAGTITIESG

-329 EKDSEGKLVT
+329 EKGSDGTLVT
-339 KVGGQKVESV
+339 KVGDKEVKSV
-349 SVTNEKPDLDK
+349 PVTNEKPDLDK
-360 NVADRKGDTTNNG
+360 IVAGRKGGTTNND
-373 ADYAIGDA
+373 ADYAIGDT
-381 VPYTLTIYVP
+381 VPYTLTIHVP

-432 IPADKYAAAVITT
+432 VPANQYAAAVITT
-445 DAAKDVSSFTIDFK
+445 DATNDVSSFIDFK

-464 GKVGGLDEAFAGK
+464 GKVGGLGETFEGK

-548 AAMQGVTFALYKAVD
+548 TAMQGVTFALYKEVD
-563 ETTDKETTW
+563 TATDKEITW
-572 TDNSDEDGRNT
+572 TGDDRNE
-583 KTGVTFAGKNIEYA
+583 KKGITFAGKNIEYA
-597 SADEVKAAGLNTAKK
+597 SDDEVKAAGLATAKK
-612 WIKVYEKESDANGKI
+612 WIKVYEKESGADGKI

-658 LNVNYKAEWTEGMSY
+658 LNVNYKAEWKEDTAY
-673 SKDGKLIK
+673 SEDGKLIK
-681 RTYDETNTTYDNAA
+681 RTYDETNTIYDNAA
-695 AEKSYTVVNRRGF
+695 AVKSYTVVNRRGF

>member
-25 AAAESQVTFDVNKN
+25 AAAERQVTFDVNKEK
-39 VGSLT
+39 GSLT

-79 QSYEDGKPTLA
+79 QSYEGGKPTLA

-103 NGIFNGN
+103 SIF
-110 SNGNSDMIDKNTG
+110 NGNSDMIDSETG

-147 AMQKGDPQKTN
+147 AMQKGNPQTTN
-158 DAGVASFTELPLGIY
+158 DAGVASFTDLPLGIY

-201 ENGQEWVYD
+201 DNGQEWVYD
-210 VEASPKNVATYGGV
+210 VQAKPKNVATYGGV

-251 ETSDGVWEAVD
+251 ETSDSTWEAVD
-262 LNDAIRVTAGKNSQ
+262 LTDAIKVTAGTKSQ
-276 TEEATTKG
+276 TGDDVTTKG
-284 YLTTSDTGTITIESG
+284 YLTTSNAGTITIESG

-321 ENANIFTV
+321 EKANIFTV
-329 EKDSEGKLVT
+329 EKDSDGSLIT

-381 VPYTLTIYVP
+381 VPYTLTIHVP

-412 YNEGSFKVTYNGGTD
+412 YNKDSFKVTYNGGTD
-427 GADID
+427 GADMNV
-432 IPADKYAAAVITT
+432 PVDKYAAAVITT
-445 DAAKDVSSFTIDFK
+445 DTTNDVSSFTIDFK

-489 GAVTDKSG
+489 GAVTDRSG

-506 SNKTDIGADGKEI
+506 SNKTDIDADGKVI

-548 AAMQGVTFALYKAVD
+548 TAMQGVTFALYKEVD
-563 ETTDKETTW
+563 TATDKEITW
-572 TDNSDEDGRNT
+572 TGDDRNE
-583 KTGVTFAGKNIEYA
+583 KKGITFAGKNIEYA
-597 SADEVKAAGLNTAKK
+597 SDDEVKAAGLATAKK
-612 WIKVYEKESDANGKI
+612 WIKVYEKESDADGKI

-642 KTQTGYNLL
+642 KTQAGYNLL

-658 LNVNYKAEWTEGMSY
+658 LKVNYKAEWTVGMSY
-673 SKDGKLIK
+673 SEDGTLIK
-681 RTYDETNTTYDNAA
+681 RTYNEAKTTYDDDAA
-695 AEKSYTVVNRRGF
+695 VKSYTVVNRRGF

>member
-25 AAAESQVTFDVNKN
+25 AAESQVTFDVTKK

-66 GVTFTAYKIADIS
+66 GVTFTAYKIADIK
-79 QSYEDGKPTLA
+79 QSYEDGKATLA
-90 YDLDATLKNKGLD
+90 YDLAATLKGKGLAD
-103 NGIFNGN
+103 SIFNGN
-110 SNGNSDMIDKNTG
+110 SEMFDSKTG
-123 LIDSKLLYDEINKTF
+123 LIDSKKLYEEINKTF
-138 STLTADEKA
+138 STLTDDEKA
-147 AMQKGDPQKTN
+147 AMKQGDPQKTN
-158 DAGVASFTELPLGIY
+158 DNGVASFTELPLGIY

-201 ENGQEWVYD
+201 QNGQEWVYD
-210 VEASPKNVATYGGV
+210 VKASPKNVATYGGV

-229 GTTAGSRAKA
+229 GTTAGSRANG

-262 LNDAIRVTAGKNSQ
+262 LNDAIKVTAGIKSQ
-276 TEEATTKG
+276 TNDAITKG
-284 YLTTSDTGTITIESG
+284 YLTTSDVGTITIESG

-329 EKDSEGKLVT
+329 EKGSDGTLVT
-339 KVGGQKVESV
+339 KVNGTKVESV

-360 NVADRKGDTTNNG
+360 KVADRKGDTTNND
-373 ADYAIGDA
+373 ADYAIGDT

-412 YNEGSFKVTYNGGTD
+412 YNADSFKVTYNGGAD

-432 IPADKYAAAVITT
+432 VPANQYAAAVITT
-445 DAAKDVSSFTIDFK
+445 DATNDVSSFTIDFK

-464 GKVGGLDEAFAGK
+464 GKVGGLGETFEGK

-548 AAMQGVTFALYKAVD
+548 TAMQGVTFALYKEVD
-563 ETTDKETTW
+563 TATDKEITW
-572 TDNSDEDGRNT
+572 TGDDRNE
-583 KTGVTFAGKNIEYA
+583 KKGITFAGKNIEYA
-597 SADEVKAAGLNTAKK
+597 SDDEVKAAGLATAKK
-612 WIKVYEKESDANGKI
+612 WIKVYEKESGADGKI

-658 LNVNYKAEWTEGMSY
+658 LNVNYKAEWKEDTAY
-673 SKDGKLIK
+673 SEDGKLIK
-681 RTYDETNTTYDNAA
+681 RTYDETNTIYDNAA
-695 AEKSYTVVNRRGF
+695 AVKSYTVVNRRGF

>member
-25 AAAESQVTFDVNKN
+25 AAAESQVTFDVNKK

-79 QSYEDGKPTLA
+79 QSYEGGKATLA
-90 YDLDATLKNKGLD
+90 YDLNATLKGKGLD
-103 NGIFNGN
+103 NSIFNGN
-110 SNGNSDMIDKNTG
+110 SSMIDSKTG
-123 LIDSKLLYDEINKTF
+123 LIDSKFLYDEINKKF
-138 STLTADEKA
+138 STLTNDEKA
-147 AMQKGDPQKTN
+147 AMKQGDPQTTN

-201 ENGQEWVYD
+201 ENGQEWVYN
-210 VEASPKNVATYGGV
+210 VKASPKNVATYGGV

-229 GTTAGSRAKA
+229 GTTAGSRENG

-251 ETSDGVWEAVD
+251 ETSDGVWETVD
-262 LNDAIRVTAGKNSQ
+262 LNDAIKVTAGKKSQ
-276 TEEATTKG
+276 TDDPTTKG
-284 YLTTSDTGTITIESG
+284 YLTTSDAGTITIESG

-321 ENANIFTV
+321 ANANIFTV
-329 EKDSEGKLVT
+329 EKDSDGSLIT
-339 KVGGQKVESV
+339 KVGGKKVESV

-360 NVADRKGDTTNNG
+360 KVPDRKDATTNND

-381 VPYTLTIYVP
+381 VPYTLTIHVP

-406 KASQQA
+406 KASQQE
-412 YNEGSFKVTYNGGTD
+412 YNKDSFKVTYNGGTD

-445 DAAKDVSSFTIDFK
+445 DTTNDVSSFTIDFK
-459 PKGAD
+459 PKGTD
-464 GKVGGLDEAFAGK
+464 EKVGGLDDTFAGK

-524 PYEIHNE
+524 PYEIHDE

-548 AAMQGVTFALYKAVD
+548 TAMQGVTFALYKEVNTA
-563 ETTDKETTW
+563 TDKEITW
-572 TDNSDEDGRNT
+572 TGDDRNE
-583 KTGVTFAGKNIEYA
+583 KKGITFAGKNTEYA
-597 SADEVKAAGLNTAKK
+597 SDDEVKAAGLNTAKK
-612 WIKVYEKESDANGKI
+612 WIKVYEKESGEDGKI

-658 LNVNYKAEWTEGMSY
+658 LNVNYQAEWTVGTSY
-673 SKDGKLIK
+673 SEDGTLIK
-681 RTYDETNTTYDNAA
+681 RTYNEATTTYDSDAA
-695 AEKSYTVVNRRGF
+695 VKSYTVVNRRGF

>member
-25 AAAESQVTFDVNKN
+25 AAAESQVTFDVHKD

-79 QSYEDGKPTLA
+79 QSYEGGKATLA
-90 YDLDATLKNKGLD
+90 YDLNATLKGKGLD
-103 NGIFNGN
+103 NSIFNGN
-110 SNGNSDMIDKNTG
+110 SSMIDSKTG
-123 LIDSKLLYDEINKTF
+123 LIDSKLLYDEINKKF
-138 STLTADEKA
+138 STLTNDEKA
-147 AMQKGDPQKTN
+147 AMKQGDPQTTN

-201 ENGQEWVYD
+201 ENGQEWVYN
-210 VEASPKNVATYGGV
+210 VKASPKNVATYGGV

-229 GTTAGSRAKA
+229 GTTAGSRENG

-251 ETSDGVWEAVD
+251 ETSDGVWETVD
-262 LNDAIRVTAGKNSQ
+262 LNDAIKVTAGKKSQ
-276 TEEATTKG
+276 TDDPTTKG
-284 YLTTSDTGTITIESG
+284 YLTTSDAGTITIESG

-321 ENANIFTV
+321 ANANIFTV
-329 EKDSEGKLVT
+329 EKDSDGSLIT
-339 KVGGQKVESV
+339 KVGGKKVESV

-360 NVADRKGDTTNNG
+360 KVPDRKDATTNND

-381 VPYTLTIYVP
+381 VPYTLTIHVP

-406 KASQQA
+406 KASQQE
-412 YNEGSFKVTYNGGTD
+412 YNKDSFKVTYNGGTD

-445 DAAKDVSSFTIDFK
+445 DTTNDVSSFTIDFK

-464 GKVGGLDEAFAGK
+464 EKVGGLDDTFAGK

-524 PYEIHNE
+524 PYEIHDE

-548 AAMQGVTFALYKAVD
+548 TAMQGVTFALYKEVNTA
-563 ETTDKETTW
+563 TDKEITW
-572 TDNSDEDGRNT
+572 TGDDRNE
-583 KTGVTFAGKNIEYA
+583 KKGITFAGKNTEYA
-597 SADEVKAAGLNTAKK
+597 SDDEVKAAGLNTAKK
-612 WIKVYEKESDANGKI
+612 WIKVYEKESGEDGKI

-658 LNVNYKAEWTEGMSY
+658 LNVNYQAEWTVGTSY
-673 SKDGKLIK
+673 SEDGTLIK
-681 RTYDETNTTYDNAA
+681 RTYNEATTTYDSDAA
-695 AEKSYTVVNRRGF
+695 VKSYTVVNRRGF

>member
-25 AAAESQVTFDVNKN
+25 AAAESQVTFDVNKK

-79 QSYEDGKPTLA
+79 QSYEGGKATLA
-90 YDLDATLKNKGLD
+90 YDLNATLKGKGLD
-103 NGIFNGN
+103 NSIFNGN
-110 SNGNSDMIDKNTG
+110 SSMIDSKTG
-123 LIDSKLLYDEINKTF
+123 LIDSKLLYDEINKKF
-138 STLTADEKA
+138 STLTNDEKA
-147 AMQKGDPQKTN
+147 AMKQGDPQTTN

-201 ENGQEWVYD
+201 ENGQEWVYN
-210 VEASPKNVATYGGV
+210 VKASPKNVATYGGV

-229 GTTAGSRAKA
+229 GTTAGSRENG

-251 ETSDGVWEAVD
+251 ETSDGVWETVD
-262 LNDAIRVTAGKNSQ
+262 LNDAIKVTAGKKSQ
-276 TEEATTKG
+276 TDDPTTKG
-284 YLTTSDTGTITIESG
+284 YLTTSDAGTITIESG

-321 ENANIFTV
+321 ANANIFTV
-329 EKDSEGKLVT
+329 EKDSDGSLIT
-339 KVGGQKVESV
+339 KVGGKKVEAV

-360 NVADRKGDTTNNG
+360 KVPDRKDATTNND

-381 VPYTLTIYVP
+381 VPYTLTIHVP

-406 KASQQA
+406 KASQQE
-412 YNEGSFKVTYNGGTD
+412 YNKDSFKVTYNGGTD

-445 DAAKDVSSFTIDFK
+445 DTTNDVSSFTIDFK

-464 GKVGGLDEAFAGK
+464 EKVGGLDDTFAGK

-524 PYEIHNE
+524 PYEIHDE

-548 AAMQGVTFALYKAVD
+548 TAMQGVTFALYKEVNTA
-563 ETTDKETTW
+563 TDKEITW
-572 TDNSDEDGRNT
+572 TGDDRNE
-583 KTGVTFAGKNIEYA
+583 KKGITFAGKNTEYA
-597 SADEVKAAGLNTAKK
+597 SDDEVKAAGLNTAKK
-612 WIKVYEKESDANGKI
+612 WIKVYEKESGEDGKI

-658 LNVNYKAEWTEGMSY
+658 LNVNYQAEWTVGTSY
-673 SKDGKLIK
+673 SEDGTLIK
-681 RTYDETNTTYDNAA
+681 RTYNEATTTYDSDAA
-695 AEKSYTVVNRRGF
+695 VKSYTVVNRRGF

>member
-25 AAAESQVTFDVNKN
+25 AAAESQVTFDVNKK

-79 QSYEDGKPTLA
+79 QSYEGGKATLA
-90 YDLDATLKNKGLD
+90 YDLNATLKGKGLD
-103 NGIFNGN
+103 NSIFNGN
-110 SNGNSDMIDKNTG
+110 SSMIDSKTG
-123 LIDSKLLYDEINKTF
+123 LIDSKLLYDEINKKF
-138 STLTADEKA
+138 STLTNDEKA
-147 AMQKGDPQKTN
+147 AMKQGDPQTTN

-201 ENGQEWVYD
+201 ENGQEWVYN
-210 VEASPKNVATYGGV
+210 VKASPKNVATYGGV

-229 GTTAGSRAKA
+229 GTTAGSRENG

-251 ETSDGVWEAVD
+251 ETSDGVWETVD
-262 LNDAIRVTAGKNSQ
+262 LNDAIKVTAGKKSQ
-276 TEEATTKG
+276 TDDPTTKG
-284 YLTTSDTGTITIESG
+284 YLTTSDAGTITIESG

-321 ENANIFTV
+321 ANANIFTV
-329 EKDSEGKLVT
+329 EKDSDGSLIT
-339 KVGGQKVESV
+339 KVGGKKVESV

-360 NVADRKGDTTNNG
+360 KVPDRKDATTNND

-381 VPYTLTIYVP
+381 VPYTLTIHVP

-406 KASQQA
+406 KASQQE
-412 YNEGSFKVTYNGGTD
+412 YNKDSFKVTYNGGTD

-445 DAAKDVSSFTIDFK
+445 DTTNDVSSFTIDFK

-464 GKVGGLDEAFAGK
+464 EKVGGLDDTFAGK

-506 SNKTDIGADGKEI
+506 SNKTDIGADEKEI

-524 PYEIHNE
+524 PYEIHDE

-548 AAMQGVTFALYKAVD
+548 TAMQGVTFALYKEVNTA
-563 ETTDKETTW
+563 TDKEITW
-572 TDNSDEDGRNT
+572 TGDDRNE
-583 KTGVTFAGKNIEYA
+583 KKGITFAGKNTEYA
-597 SADEVKAAGLNTAKK
+597 SDDEVKAAGLNTAKK
-612 WIKVYEKESDANGKI
+612 WIKVYEKESGEDGKI

-658 LNVNYKAEWTEGMSY
+658 LNVNYQAEWTVGTSY
-673 SKDGKLIK
+673 SEDGTLIK
-681 RTYDETNTTYDNAA
+681 RTYNEATTTYDSDAA
-695 AEKSYTVVNRRGF
+695 VKSYTVVNRRGF

>member
-25 AAAESQVTFDVNKN
+25 AAAERQVTFDVNKK

-57 GKGEGSPLA
+57 GTGEGSPLA
-66 GVTFTAYKIADIS
+66 GVTFTAYKIADIK
-79 QSYEDGKPTLA
+79 QSYEGGKATLA
-90 YDLDATLKNKGLD
+90 YDLAATLKNKRLND
-103 NGIFNGN
+103 NIFNGT
-110 SNGNSDMIDKNTG
+110 GMIDNKTG
-123 LIDSKLLYDEINKTF
+123 LIDSKKLYEEINKTF
-138 STLTADEKA
+138 GTLTDDEKA
-147 AMQKGDPQKTN
+147 AMKQGDPQTTDKT
-158 DAGVASFTELPLGIY
+158 GVASFKGLPLGIY

-201 ENGQEWVYD
+201 DNGQEWVYD
-210 VEASPKNVATYGGV
+210 VQAKPKNVATYGGV

-229 GTTAGSRAKA
+229 GTTAGSRADA
-239 VAVPNVLFRLDK
+239 AVPNVLFRLDK
-251 ETSDGVWEAVD
+251 ETSDRAWEAVD
-262 LNDAIRVTAGKNSQ
+262 LNDAIKVTVGKNSQ
-276 TEEATTKG
+276 TDDATKG
-284 YLTTSDTGTITIESG
+284 YLTTSDAGTITIESG

-309 ISASNGYVANTD
+309 ISASNGYIANTD

-339 KVGGQKVESV
+339 KVGDKTVESV

-360 NVADRKGDTTNNG
+360 KVADRKGGTTNND
-373 ADYAIGDA
+373 ADYAIGDT

-412 YNEGSFKVTYNGGTD
+412 YNKDSFKVKYNGGPN

-432 IPADKYAAAVITT
+432 VPADKYAAAVIATDTT
-445 DAAKDVSSFTIDFK
+445 NDVSSFTIDFK
-459 PKGAD
+459 PKDTD
-464 GKVGGLDEAFAGK
+464 GKVGGLDETFAGK

-524 PYEIHNE
+524 PYEIHDE

-539 GIYKVNESN
+539 GIYKVNESDTP
-548 AAMQGVTFALYKAVD
+548 MQGVTFALYKEVD
-563 ETTDKETTW
+563 PATDTEIAW
-572 TDNSDEDGRNT
+572 AGDDRNE
-583 KTGVTFAGKNIEYA
+583 KKGITFAGKNIEYA
-597 SADEVKAAGLNTAKK
+597 SADEVKAAGLDTANK
-612 WIKVYEKESDANGKI
+612 WIKVYEKESDTDGKI

-651 KEPVDAT
+651 KDPVDAT
-658 LNVNYKAEWTEGMSY
+658 LNVDYKAKWTVGTSY
-673 SKDGKLIK
+673 SEDGTLIK
-681 RTYDETNTTYDNAA
+681 RTYNEATTIYDSAA
-695 AEKSYTVVNRRGF
+695 AVKSYTVVNRKGF

>member
-25 AAAESQVTFDVNKN
+25 AAAESQVTFDVNKK

-44 ITKLEQTQTQSEA
+44 ITKLEQTQAQSEA
-57 GKGEGSPLA
+57 GNGEGSPLA

-79 QSYEDGKPTLA
+79 QSYEGGKPTLA

-158 DAGVASFTELPLGIY
+158 DAGVASFKGLPLGIY

-196 MVQTT
+196 MVQITD
-201 ENGQEWVYD
+201 NGQEWVYD
-210 VEASPKNVATYGGV
+210 VQAKPKNVATYGGV

-229 GTTAGSRAKA
+229 GTTAGGRANG

-251 ETSDGVWEAVD
+251 GTSDSTWEPVD
-262 LNDAIRVTAGKNSQ
+262 LTDAIKVTAGKKSQ
-276 TEEATTKG
+276 TDGATTRG
-284 YLTTSDTGTITIESG
+284 YLTTSNEGTITIESG

-329 EKDSEGKLVT
+329 EKGSDGNLVT
-339 KVGGQKVESV
+339 KVGGKKVESV

-360 NVADRKGDTTNNG
+360 KVPDREDATTNND

-406 KASQQA
+406 KASQQE
-412 YNEGSFKVTYNGGTD
+412 YNRDSFKVTYNGGAD
-427 GADID
+427 GADINV
-432 IPADKYAAAVITT
+432 PANKYAAVAITT
-445 DAAKDVSSFTIDFK
+445 DAANDVSSFTIDFK
-459 PKGAD
+459 PKDTD
-464 GKVGGLDEAFAGK
+464 GKVGGLDNAFAGK

-524 PYEIHNE
+524 PYEIHDE

-548 AAMQGVTFALYKAVD
+548 TAMQGVTFALYKEIDTA
-563 ETTDKETTW
+563 TDKEITW
-572 TDNSDEDGRNT
+572 TGDDRNE
-583 KTGVTFAGKNIEYA
+583 KKGITFAGRNIEYA
-597 SADEVKAAGLNTAKK
+597 SADEVKAAGLDTTKK
-612 WIKVYEKESDANGKI
+612 WIKVYEKESGADGKI

-658 LNVNYKAEWTEGMSY
+658 LNVNYQAEWTVDASY
-673 SKDGKLIK
+673 SKEGTLIK
-681 RTYDETNTTYDNAA
+681 RTYNEATTTYDSAA
-695 AEKSYTVVNRRGF
+695 AVKSYTVVNRRGF

-735 LFSMKKKNDRA
+735 LFSMKKKNDRT

>member
-25 AAAESQVTFDVNKN
+25 AAAESQVTFDVNKK

-79 QSYEDGKPTLA
+79 QSYEGGKATLA
-90 YDLDATLKNKGLD
+90 YDLNATLKGKGLD
-103 NGIFNGN
+103 NSIFNGN
-110 SNGNSDMIDKNTG
+110 SSMIDSKTG
-123 LIDSKLLYDEINKTF
+123 LIDSKLLYDEINKKF
-138 STLTADEKA
+138 STLTNDEKA
-147 AMQKGDPQKTN
+147 AMKQGDPQTTN

-201 ENGQEWVYD
+201 ENGQEWVYN
-210 VEASPKNVATYGGV
+210 VKASPKNVATYGGV

-229 GTTAGSRAKA
+229 GTTAGSRENG

-251 ETSDGVWEAVD
+251 ETSDGVWETVD
-262 LNDAIRVTAGKNSQ
+262 LNDAIKVTAGKKSQ
-276 TEEATTKG
+276 TDDPTTKG
-284 YLTTSDTGTITIESG
+284 YLTTSDAGTITIESG

-321 ENANIFTV
+321 ANANIFTV
-329 EKDSEGKLVT
+329 EKDRDGSLIT
-339 KVGGQKVESV
+339 KVGGKKVESV

-360 NVADRKGDTTNNG
+360 KVPDRKDATTNND

-381 VPYTLTIYVP
+381 VPYTLTIHVP

-406 KASQQA
+406 KASQQE
-412 YNEGSFKVTYNGGTD
+412 YNKDSFKVTYNGGTD

-445 DAAKDVSSFTIDFK
+445 DTTNDVSSFTIDFK

-464 GKVGGLDEAFAGK
+464 EKVGGLDDTFAGK

-524 PYEIHNE
+524 PYEIHDE

-548 AAMQGVTFALYKAVD
+548 TAMQGVTFALYKEVNTA
-563 ETTDKETTW
+563 TDKEITW
-572 TDNSDEDGRNT
+572 TGDDRNE
-583 KTGVTFAGKNIEYA
+583 KKGITFAGKNTEYA
-597 SADEVKAAGLNTAKK
+597 SDDEVKAAGLNTAKK
-612 WIKVYEKESDANGKI
+612 WIKVYEKESGEDGKI

-658 LNVNYKAEWTEGMSY
+658 LNVNYQAEWTVGTSY
-673 SKDGKLIK
+673 SEDGTLIK
-681 RTYDETNTTYDNAA
+681 RTYNEATTTYDSDAA
-695 AEKSYTVVNRRGF
+695 VKSYTVVNRRGF

>member
-25 AAAESQVTFDVNKN
+25 AAESQVTFDVTKK

-66 GVTFTAYKIADIS
+66 GVTFTAYKIADIK
-79 QSYEDGKPTLA
+79 QSYEDGKATLA
-90 YDLDATLKNKGLD
+90 YDLAATLKGKGLAD
-103 NGIFNGN
+103 SIFNGN
-110 SNGNSDMIDKNTG
+110 SEMFDSETG
-123 LIDSKLLYDEINKTF
+123 LIDSKKLYEEINKTF
-138 STLTADEKA
+138 SKLSESEKA
-147 AMQKGDPQKTN
+147 AMKKGEPQTTDN
-158 DAGVASFTELPLGIY
+158 TGVASFKGLPLGIY

-210 VEASPKNVATYGGV
+210 VQAKPKNVATYGGV

-229 GTTAGSRAKA
+229 GTTAGSRANG

-251 ETSDGVWEAVD
+251 ETSNGVWEAVD
-262 LNDAIRVTAGKNSQ
+262 LTDAIKVTAGTKSQ
-276 TEEATTKG
+276 TGEATTKG
-284 YLTTSDTGTITIESG
+284 YLTTSDAGTITIESG

-309 ISASNGYVANTD
+309 ISASNGYIANTD

-339 KVGGQKVESV
+339 KVGDKTVESV

-360 NVADRKGDTTNNG
+360 KVADRKGGTTNND
-373 ADYAIGDA
+373 ADYAIGDT

-391 ANIAKM
+391 ENIAKM

-412 YNEGSFKVTYNGGTD
+412 YNKDSFKVKYNGGAD
-427 GADID
+427 GVDID
-432 IPADKYAAAVITT
+432 VPANQYAAAVIATDTT
-445 DAAKDVSSFTIDFK
+445 NDVSSFTIDFK
-459 PKGAD
+459 PKDTD

-482 YTTTLKD
+482 YTTTLKE

-524 PYEIHNE
+524 PYEIHDE

-548 AAMQGVTFALYKAVD
+548 TPMQGVTFALYKAVD
-563 ETTDKETTW
+563 ETTDKEITW
-572 TDNSDEDGRNT
+572 TGDDRNE
-583 KTGVTFAGKNIEYA
+583 KKGVTFAGKKIEYA
-597 SADEVKAAGLNTAKK
+597 SADEVKAAGLGTTKK
-612 WIKVYEKESDANGKI
+612 WIKVYEKESDTEGKI

-658 LNVNYKAEWTEGMSY
+658 LNVNYKAEWTVGTAY
-673 SKDGKLIK
+673 SKEGKLIK
-681 RTYDETNTTYDNAA
+681 RTYDKTKTTYDNDAA
-695 AEKSYTVVNRRGF
+695 VKSYTVVNRKGF

>member
-25 AAAESQVTFDVNKN
+25 AAAGSQVTFDENKK

-44 ITKLEQTQTQSEA
+44 IPKLEQTQTQSEA
-57 GKGEGSPLA
+57 GNGEGSPLA

-90 YDLDATLKNKGLD
+90 YDLATTLKNKGLD
-103 NGIFNGN
+103 DNIFGN
-110 SNGNSDMIDKNTG
+110 PGMIDSETG
-123 LIDSKLLYDEINKTF
+123 LIDSKKLYEEINKTF
-138 STLTADEKA
+138 SKLTDDEKA
-147 AMQKGDPQKTN
+147 AMKKGKPQTTDKT
-158 DAGVASFTELPLGIY
+158 GVASFTELPLGIY

-201 ENGQEWVYD
+201 DNGQEWVYD
-210 VEASPKNVATYGGV
+210 VKARPKNVATYGGV

-229 GTTAGSRAKA
+229 GTTAGSRADA
-239 VAVPNVLFRLDK
+239 AVPNVLFRLDK
-251 ETSDGVWEAVD
+251 ETSDDAWEAVD
-262 LNDAIRVTAGKNSQ
+262 LNDAIKVTVGKNSQ
-276 TEEATTKG
+276 TDDATKG
-284 YLTTSDTGTITIESG
+284 YLTTSDAGTITIESG

-309 ISASNGYVANTD
+309 ISASNGYIANTD

-329 EKDSEGKLVT
+329 EKDSDGKLVT
-339 KVGGQKVESV
+339 KVGGKKVESV
-349 SVTNEKPDLDK
+349 LVTNEKPDLNK
-360 NVADRKGDTTNNG
+360 KVADRKGDTTNND
-373 ADYAIGDA
+373 ADYAIGDT

-412 YNEGSFKVTYNGGTD
+412 YNKDSFKVTYNDGLN
-427 GADID
+427 GADMD
-432 IPADKYAAAVITT
+432 VPTNQYAAVAITT
-445 DAAKDVSSFTIDFK
+445 DEASDVSSFTIDFK
-459 PKGAD
+459 PKDAD
-464 GKVGGLDEAFAGK
+464 GKVGGLDETFAGK

-524 PYEIHNE
+524 PYEIHDE

-548 AAMQGVTFALYKAVD
+548 TAMQGVTFALYKAVD

-572 TDNSDEDGRNT
+572 TDDSDENGRKT

-597 SADEVKAAGLNTAKK
+597 SADEVKAAGLDTTKK
-612 WIKVYEKESDANGKI
+612 WIKVYEKASGEDGKI

-658 LNVNYKAEWTEGMSY
+658 LNVNYKAEWTVGTAY
-673 SKDGKLIK
+673 SKEGKLIK
-681 RTYDETNTTYDNAA
+681 RTYDETKTTYDNDEAV
-695 AEKSYTVVNRRGF
+695 KSYTVVNRKGF

>member
-25 AAAESQVTFDVNKN
+25 AAAESQVTFDVNKK

-79 QSYEDGKPTLA
+79 QSYEGGKATLA
-90 YDLDATLKNKGLD
+90 YDLNATLKGKGLD
-103 NGIFNGN
+103 NSIFNGN
-110 SNGNSDMIDKNTG
+110 SSMIDSKTG
-123 LIDSKLLYDEINKTF
+123 LIDSKLLYDEINKKF
-138 STLTADEKA
+138 STLTNDEKA
-147 AMQKGDPQKTN
+147 AMKQGDPQTTN

-201 ENGQEWVYD
+201 ENGQEWVYN
-210 VEASPKNVATYGGV
+210 VKASPKNVATYGGV

-229 GTTAGSRAKA
+229 GTTAGSRENG

-251 ETSDGVWEAVD
+251 ETSDGVWETVD
-262 LNDAIRVTAGKNSQ
+262 LNDAIKVTAGKKSQ
-276 TEEATTKG
+276 TDDPTTKG
-284 YLTTSDTGTITIESG
+284 YLTTSDAGTITIESG

-321 ENANIFTV
+321 ANANIFTV
-329 EKDSEGKLVT
+329 EKDSDGSLIT
-339 KVGGQKVESV
+339 KVGGKKVESV

-360 NVADRKGDTTNNG
+360 KVPDRKDATTNND

-381 VPYTLTIYVP
+381 VPYTLTIHVP

-406 KASQQA
+406 KASQQE
-412 YNEGSFKVTYNGGTD
+412 YNKDSFKVTYNGGTD

-445 DAAKDVSSFTIDFK
+445 DTTNDVSSFTIDFK

-464 GKVGGLDEAFAGK
+464 EKVGGLDDTFAGK

-524 PYEIHNE
+524 PYEIHDE

-548 AAMQGVTFALYKAVD
+548 TAMRGVTFALYKEVNTA
-563 ETTDKETTW
+563 TDKEITW
-572 TDNSDEDGRNT
+572 TGDDRNE
-583 KTGVTFAGKNIEYA
+583 KKGITFAGKNTEYA
-597 SADEVKAAGLNTAKK
+597 SDDEVKAAGLNTAKK
-612 WIKVYEKESDANGKI
+612 WIKVYEKESGEDGKI

-658 LNVNYKAEWTEGMSY
+658 LNVNYQAEWTVGTSY
-673 SKDGKLIK
+673 SEDGTLIK
-681 RTYDETNTTYDNAA
+681 RTYNEATTTYDSDAA
-695 AEKSYTVVNRRGF
+695 VKSYTVVNRRGF

>member
-25 AAAESQVTFDVNKN
+25 AAAESQVTFDVNKK

-79 QSYEDGKPTLA
+79 QSYEGGKATLA
-90 YDLDATLKNKGLD
+90 YDLNATLKGKGLD
-103 NGIFNGN
+103 NSIFNGN
-110 SNGNSDMIDKNTG
+110 SSMIDSKTG
-123 LIDSKLLYDEINKTF
+123 LIDSKLLYDEINKKF
-138 STLTADEKA
+138 STLTNDEKA
-147 AMQKGDPQKTN
+147 AMKQGDPQTTN

-201 ENGQEWVYD
+201 ENGQEWVYN
-210 VEASPKNVATYGGV
+210 VKASPKNVATYGGV

-229 GTTAGSRAKA
+229 GTTAGSRENG

-251 ETSDGVWEAVD
+251 ETSDGVWETVD
-262 LNDAIRVTAGKNSQ
+262 LNDAIKVTAGKKSQ
-276 TEEATTKG
+276 TDDPTTKG
-284 YLTTSDTGTITIESG
+284 YLTTSDAGTITIESG

-321 ENANIFTV
+321 ANANIFTV
-329 EKDSEGKLVT
+329 EKDSDGSLIT
-339 KVGGQKVESV
+339 KVGGKKVESV
-349 SVTNEKPDLDK
+349 SVTNEKPDLEK
-360 NVADRKGDTTNNG
+360 KVPDRKDATTNND

-381 VPYTLTIYVP
+381 VPYTLTIHVP

-406 KASQQA
+406 KASQQE
-412 YNEGSFKVTYNGGTD
+412 YNKDSFKVTYNGGTD

-445 DAAKDVSSFTIDFK
+445 DTKNDVSSFTIDFK

-464 GKVGGLDEAFAGK
+464 EKVGGLDDTFAGK

-524 PYEIHNE
+524 PYEIHDE

-548 AAMQGVTFALYKAVD
+548 TAMQGVTFALYKEVNTA
-563 ETTDKETTW
+563 TDKEITW
-572 TDNSDEDGRNT
+572 TGDDRNE
-583 KTGVTFAGKNIEYA
+583 KKGITFAGKNTEYA
-597 SADEVKAAGLNTAKK
+597 SDDEVKAAGLNTAKK
-612 WIKVYEKESDANGKI
+612 WIKVYEKESGEDGKI

-658 LNVNYKAEWTEGMSY
+658 LNVNYQAEWTVGTSY
-673 SKDGKLIK
+673 SEDGTLIK
-681 RTYDETNTTYDNAA
+681 RTYNEATTTYDSDAA
-695 AEKSYTVVNRRGF
+695 VKSYTVVNRRGF